1 MVLVHNLNLAGVGCA
16 GHLAVVAVEH
26 SALDFA
32 AHNTGLNNDLRVV
45 AACLFNR
52 GHELLHRIHL
62 GNTEG
67 RTCAGRL
74 HEHGE
79 AQLQHALQNL
89 LAVLVLPLAVGDD
102 LVGADFQ
109 ASGFESNLHEV
120 LVHTHSGCGH
130 AATHIVQVSHF
141 QQTLHGAVLAEGAVQ
156 QREHNV
162 HRRGAGNVALSI
174 HQGQAGIA
182 GAHRQEHLLGALG
195 ELCGTASA
203 GGQLGELLLIGQVP
217 AAVTGNTDSDDVVGG
232 AVNSAQNAGSGNE
245 RNRVLGGAATAQQG
259 DGLLL
264 GHIFLPVRFGAY
276 PPHLQPIVSSLTGL
290 SDTSTQAAVTADTGV
305 MAHGEYAAQA
315 HQIRR

>member
-1 MVLVHNLNLAGVGCA
+1 MVLIHNLNLAGVGCA

-32 AHNTGLNNDLRVV
+32 AHNTRLNDDLRVV

-79 AQLQHALQNL
+79 AQLQHALQDL
-89 LAVLVLPLAVGDD
+89 LAVLVLPLAVGDN
-102 LVGADFQ
+102 LVGADLQ
-109 ASGFESNLHEV
+109 ASGLESNLHEV
-120 LVHTHSGCGH
+120 LIHAHSGCGH
-130 AATHIVQVSHF
+130 TATHIVQVSHF
-141 QQTLHGAVLAEGAVQ
+141 QQTLHGAVLTERAVQ

-162 HRRGAGNVALSI
+162 HRCGAGNVTLGI

-182 GAHRQEHLLGALG
+182 GAHRQEHLLGTLG

-203 GGQLGELLLIGQVP
+203 SSQLGKLLLVGQIP

-264 GHIFLPVRFGAY
+264 GHIFLLVNVPLPLG
-276 PPHLQPIVSSLTGL
+276 PEGG
-290 SDTSTQAAVTADTGV
+290 TA
-305 MAHGEYAAQA
+305 MRQ
-315 HQIRR
+315 

>member
-1 MVLVHNLNLAGVGCA
+1 MVLIHNLNLAGVGRA

-32 AHNTGLNNDLRVV
+32 AHNTRLNNDLRVV

-52 GHELLHRIHL
+52 GHELLLRIHL

-89 LAVLVLPLAVGDD
+89 LAVLVLPLAVGDN

-120 LVHTHSGCGH
+120 LVHAHSGCGH
-130 AATHIVQVSHF
+130 AATHVVQVSHF

-156 QREHNV
+156 
-162 HRRGAGNVALSI
+162 
-174 HQGQAGIA
+174 
-182 GAHRQEHLLGALG
+182 
-195 ELCGTASA
+195 
-203 GGQLGELLLIGQVP
+203 
-217 AAVTGNTDSDDVVGG
+217 
-232 AVNSAQNAGSGNE
+232 
-245 RNRVLGGAATAQQG
+245 
-259 DGLLL
+259 
-264 GHIFLPVRFGAY
+264 
-276 PPHLQPIVSSLTGL
+276 
-290 SDTSTQAAVTADTGV
+290 
-305 MAHGEYAAQA
+305 
-315 HQIRR
+315 